1 MRNYLLYLLILPLLL
16 VADELATPSFTQQ
29 VVAATEQGMRDIAIL
44 NRPLIK
50 VNGKTISQIDVI
62 KKMNAFL
69 YKNYPEVIG
78 NKMPMYQYYSSSWRR
93 TLDDIINDE
102 LMLLEAEAKEV
113 SVTVG
118 DVREEVEARFGPNIM
133 ESLEKIGMSLE
144 EARQYVETEML
155 VQRVMWMN
163 VHQKAMQKATPKKI
177 KEAYTD
183 YVNANPPKD
192 TWVYQVLSIK
202 GDSQDLAQKMI
213 AIAASKDGDLEARA
227 NAVTET
233 FNEEPDLPS
242 VNVSDEFSIELSK
255 LSDQHKQALEDL
267 KPNQFSAPIAQ
278 TSRRD
283 NSTVWRLF
291 YLKDKLHQE
300 PPPFEIVSEQLKNQ
314 IMQQF
319 AMEYAKDYFVSL
331 RDKYHLSDA
340 DLKEMIPADY
350 EPFALK

>member
-1 MRNYLLYLLILPLLL
+1 MRKFFVCFLILPLFLIASE
-16 VADELATPSFTQQ
+16 VVSPSFTEQAI
-29 VVAATEQGMRDIAIL
+29 AATEQGMKDIAIL

-78 NKMPMYQYYSSSWRR
+78 HKIPMYQYYSSSWRR

-102 LMLLEAEAKEV
+102 LMLLEAEAKEIT
-113 SVTVG
+113 VTVG

-133 ESLEKIGMSLE
+133 ASLEKIGMSLD
-144 EARQYVETEML
+144 EARKFVETEML

-163 VHQKAMQKATPKKI
+163 VHQKAVQKATPKKI
-177 KEAYTD
+177 KESYFD
-183 YVNANPPKD
+183 YVKANPPKD

-202 GDSQDLAQKMI
+202 GDSRGLAQKMI
-213 AIAASKDGDLEARA
+213 ETAASAEGDLEARA
-227 NAVTET
+227 KVVKEA
-233 FNEEPDLPS
+233 FAEEPDMPNL
-242 VNVSDEFSIELSK
+242 NISDEFSIELSK

-267 KPNQFSAPIAQ
+267 KPNQFSAPIEQ
-278 TSRRD
+278 VSRRD

-314 IMQQF
+314 ILQQF
-319 AMEYAKDYFVSL
+319 AVEYAKEYFTAL
-331 RDKYHLSDA
+331 REKYHLSDA
-340 DLKEMIPADY
+340 ELKEMIPADY
-350 EPFALK
+350 EPFALR